1 MTLLCVFAPFG
12 YAQGPDLSASVAEHT
27 VAVVRQAHQPNAAE
41 VHRSNRT
48 AIYLMCIMKKAE
60 TDSIVEKH
68 PWGLFVPE
76 NARVLML
83 GSFPPLR
90 KRWCMDFYYPNINN
104 DMWRIMGQ
112 IYYGNKDEFIV
123 PGEKRFDKEKIVAF
137 LREEGI
143 ALGDVATA
151 VVRENGDSSDLHL
164 KVVETIDLEQVLAS
178 APHLDTIVVTGEK
191 ACIALCESLG
201 AGKLK
206 AGQSAEVQVAGRK
219 VVLWR
224 LVSSSRAYPLAFDK
238 KVEIYRRVYRKIR

>member
-1 MTLLCVFAPFG
+1 
-12 YAQGPDLSASVAEHT
+12 
-27 VAVVRQAHQPNAAE
+27 
-41 VHRSNRT
+41 
-48 AIYLMCIMKKAE
+48 MKNAE
-60 TDSIVEKH
+60 TDSIVERH
-68 PWGLFVPE
+68 PWGLFVPS

-90 KRWCMDFYYPNINN
+90 KRWSMDFYYPNINN

-112 IYYGNKDEFIV
+112 IYYGNKEEFVV
-123 PGEKRFDKEKIVAF
+123 PGKKMFDKEKIVAF
-137 LREEGI
+137 LNEEGI
-143 ALGDVATA
+143 ALGDVAKA

-164 KVVETIDLEQVLAS
+164 KVLETIDLEKVLAD
-178 APHLDTIVVTGEK
+178 APLLRTVVVTGEK
-191 ACIALCESLG
+191 ACVALCENLG

-238 KVEIYRRVYRKIR
+238 KVEIYRRAYRKIR

>member
-1 MTLLCVFAPFG
+1 
-12 YAQGPDLSASVAEHT
+12 
-27 VAVVRQAHQPNAAE
+27 
-41 VHRSNRT
+41 
-48 AIYLMCIMKKAE
+48 MCIMKKAE
-60 TDSIVEKH
+60 TDSVVEKH

-112 IYYGNKDEFIV
+112 IYYGNKDEFVV
-123 PGEKRFDKEKIVAF
+123 PGEKRFDREKIVAF

-143 ALGDVATA
+143 ALGDVATS

-178 APHLDTIVVTGEK
+178 APHLNTIVVTGEK
-191 ACIALCESLG
+191 ACVALCESLG

-238 KVEIYRRVYRKIR
+238 KVEIYRRVYRKFR